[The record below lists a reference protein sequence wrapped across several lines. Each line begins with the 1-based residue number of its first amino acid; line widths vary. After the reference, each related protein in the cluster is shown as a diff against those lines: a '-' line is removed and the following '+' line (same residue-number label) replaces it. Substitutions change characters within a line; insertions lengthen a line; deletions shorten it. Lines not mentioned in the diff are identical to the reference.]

1 MKLCTGNNI
10 WGANELI
17 SQSFQGVWENWP
29 WRVGGKVSMRR
40 LDRPDLGDRQNL
52 WESLTS
58 HSRSEDL

>member
-1 MKLCTGNNI
+1 M